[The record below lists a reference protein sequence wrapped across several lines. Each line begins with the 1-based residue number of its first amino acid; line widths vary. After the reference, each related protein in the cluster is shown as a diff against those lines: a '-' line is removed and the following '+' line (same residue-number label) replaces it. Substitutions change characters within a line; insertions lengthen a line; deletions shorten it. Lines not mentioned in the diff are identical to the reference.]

1 MHPHSVF
8 ESGQRVRHRAVRAI
22 VLGLCATLVHSASV
36 HAQTLPSDSHKS
48 QVIKNWAPD
57 GPTSVTVEF
66 DVTVKDGDGDGDGR
80 TRENLLGFSSLRST
94 VGIAMISL
102 INPSKRVVWRKTP
115 EELGITLRNLAHQPA
130 LGDSILLP
138 SLRDAPL
145 GRWALK
151 IERSPRSTGAG
162 QILFAYQV
170 LPRFA
175 LTMSMR
181 ETRAAAGQPMMLVL
195 RPTDYGAAVTGLG
208 PIDVRVLDAQGA
220 RVAAPVALAGA
231 RSPTSIP
238 ISDEPGAYIARF
250 SLPKAGDYRLEAQQR
265 FSGRYGPLMAH
276 TAMDVKVDV
285 GNGALAL
292 SGVQFERSPTPPG
305 AVSCVSA
312 VIFDFAVDV
321 AAAGTYACNVGL
333 VAQGSTAAR
342 RFVSGSAALPKGGGR
357 IAVKANAA
365 TLRAL
370 GGPLTQL
377 HQVGLIHY
385 SDHGGGLIAEMNHV
399 PLTSAQQAELTQ
411 RCPQ

>member
-1 MHPHSVF
+1 MHQHRLSK
-8 ESGQRVRHRAVRAI
+8 SGQQARHRAVRAI
-22 VLGLCATLVHSASV
+22 ALGLCAALVHSASV

-48 QVIKNWAPD
+48 QVIKTLVPD
-57 GPTSVTVEF
+57 GPTDVTVEF
-66 DVTVKDGDGDGDGR
+66 DVAVNDGDDR

-94 VGIAMISL
+94 VGIAMIRL
-102 INPSKRVVWRKTP
+102 INPSKQVVWRKTP
-115 EELGITLRNLAHQPA
+115 EQLGITPRNLAHQPE

-138 SLRDAPL
+138 SLHDAPL

-151 IERSPRSTGAG
+151 IERSPRPTGAG
-162 QILFAYQV
+162 QILFAYQI

-175 LTMSMR
+175 LSMSMR
-181 ETRAAAGQPMMLVL
+181 ETRAAAGQPMVLVL

-231 RSPTSIP
+231 RSPTGIP

-265 FSGRYGPLMAH
+265 FSGRYGPLLAQA
-276 TAMDVKVDV
+276 AMDVKVDV

-305 AVSCVSA
+305 AAAASCVSA

-333 VAQGSTAAR
+333 VAQGSTATR

-370 GGPLTQL
+370 GEPLTQL
-377 HQVGLIHY
+377 NQVGLIHY

-399 PLTSAQQAELTQ
+399 PLTSAQQAELMQ
-411 RCPQ
+411 LCPQ